1 MISGFK
7 DLLLFV
13 FKGFALLLAANWVS
27 AVVPAQYATLALF
40 ATLILGVFAL
50 ITLAKNRA
58 NAMDPYRHQ
67 RELLNRPVTEVEYL
81 RRERERFSGF
91 YTFNDDIDSTTD
103 PIYSDNPCN
112 IHYTG
117 GNN

>member
-13 FKGFALLLAANWVS
+13 FKGFVLLVAANWVS
-27 AVVPAQYATLALF
+27 TVVPAQYATLALF

-50 ITLAKNRA
+50 ITMAKNRA

-67 RELLNRPVTEVEYL
+67 RELLNRPVTEAEYL
-81 RRERERFSGF
+81 RRERERFSD
-91 YTFNDDIDSTTD
+91 FNNDWTWN
-103 PIYSDNPCN
+103 PAYSDFAGNMY
-112 IHYTG
+112 YTG
-117 GNN
+117 DDD